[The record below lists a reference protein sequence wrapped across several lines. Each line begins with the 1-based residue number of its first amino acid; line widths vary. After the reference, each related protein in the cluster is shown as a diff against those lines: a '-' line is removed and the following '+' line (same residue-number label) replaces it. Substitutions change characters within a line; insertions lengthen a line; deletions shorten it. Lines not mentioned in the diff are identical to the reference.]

1 MKKRQ
6 LLIPIL
12 VGLIVGQ
19 IFAEGDRP
27 FTIINTLRFGYDDNV
42 YRSSDDPVKSAYIQ
56 DVIDLSFRA
65 ALSDRTDLI
74 FKSRFDYRSDKEMNF
89 YPNIYA
95 VLTHSVSP
103 RLLIQLSDKYRSGSK
118 TSREASERYNY
129 FENTLSFVPSYV
141 LTPQDSLSAPV
152 SYKIK
157 RHEEEVEKL
166 DTDILSA
173 GLTWKRTL
181 SPQRTWVALNLNQM
195 MIDYINRDSSYD
207 STRITA
213 EISHTFNP
221 EWHGSLEFGVSFD
234 QTDFAIPLLS
244 TNVTSESMNPFFRAG
259 LEYEPSPRTRF
270 TADISQQYSES
281 ESTLYAGQT
290 SRELRLGAQHDFT
303 AKIMGKVTARF
314 GETERDQQESETGGG
329 TTNEERFDLDFRLHY
344 KLNRI
349 NFLELGMKHS
359 EKTYDTG
366 DRSWDQNMID
376 VGWRVEL

>member
-6 LLIPIL
+6 LLFPIL
-12 VGLIVGQ
+12 AGLIVGN

-42 YRSSDDPVKSAYIQ
+42 YRTSDDPEKSAYIQ
-56 DVIDLSFRA
+56 DIIDLSFRA

-103 RLLIQLSDKYRSGSK
+103 RLLIQLSDKYRSGSQ
-118 TSREASERYNY
+118 TSREASGRYDY
-129 FENTLSFVPSYV
+129 FENTLSFSPSYI
-141 LTPQDSLSAPV
+141 LSPKDSLSAPIR
-152 SYKIK
+152 YMIK
-157 RHEEEVEKL
+157 RHEEEVEDL

-173 GLTWKRTL
+173 GLSWKRSL
-181 SPQRTWVALNLNQM
+181 SPQRTWAALNLNQM
-195 MIDYINRDSSYD
+195 NVDYINRDSTYD

-221 EWHGSLEFGVSFD
+221 EWHGSVEFGLTFD
-234 QTDFAIPLLS
+234 QTEFAIASLS
-244 TNVTSESMNPFFRAG
+244 TNVTSEGVNPFFSAG
-259 LEYEPSPRTRF
+259 LTYEPSPLTRF
-270 TADISQQYSES
+270 TANISQQHKES
-281 ESTLYAGQT
+281 SSTFFAGES
-290 SRELRLGAQHDFT
+290 SRELLLGAQHDFT

-314 GETERDQQESETGGG
+314 MESEFDRQANETGGG
-329 TTNEERFDLDFRLHY
+329 DESEKRFDLDFRLHY

-349 NFLELGMKHS
+349 NFIELGMKHS
-359 EKTYDTG
+359 EKSYDAG
-366 DRSWDQNMID
+366 DRDWDQNMVD

>member
-6 LLIPIL
+6 LFIPIL

-42 YRSSDDPVKSAYIQ
+42 YRTSNDPEKSAYIQ
-56 DVIDLSFRA
+56 DIIDLSFRA

-103 RLLIQLSDKYRSGSK
+103 RLMLQLSDKYRSGSK
-118 TSREASERYNY
+118 TSREASGRYNY

-141 LTPQDSLSAPV
+141 LTPKDSLSAPV
-152 SYKIK
+152 SYMIK
-157 RHEEEVEKL
+157 RHEEEVERL
-166 DTDILSA
+166 DTDMLTA
-173 GLTWKRTL
+173 GVSWKRTL
-181 SPQRTWVALNLNQM
+181 SPQRTWAALNLNQTM
-195 MIDYINRDSSYD
+195 VDYINRDSSSD

-221 EWHGSLEFGVSFD
+221 EWHGSLELGASFD
-234 QTDFAIPLLS
+234 QTEFAIPLLS

-259 LEYEPSPRTRF
+259 LAYEPSPRTRF
-270 TADISQQYSES
+270 TADVSQQYRES
-281 ESTLYAGQT
+281 DSTIFAGQT
-290 SRELRLGAQHDFT
+290 TRELRLGAQHDFT

-314 GETERDQQESETGGG
+314 AETERDTQENETGGG
-329 TTNEERFDLDFRLHY
+329 DTNEERFDLDFRLHY

-349 NFLELGMKHS
+349 NFIELGMKHS

>member
-6 LLIPIL
+6 LLIPTL

-42 YRSSDDPVKSAYIQ
+42 YRSSDDPEKSAYIQ
-56 DVIDLSFRA
+56 DIIDLSFRA

-157 RHEEEVEKL
+157 RHEEEVEDL
-166 DTDILSA
+166 DADILSA

-221 EWHGSLEFGVSFD
+221 EWHGS
-234 QTDFAIPLLS
+234 
-244 TNVTSESMNPFFRAG
+244 
-259 LEYEPSPRTRF
+259 
-270 TADISQQYSES
+270 
-281 ESTLYAGQT
+281 
-290 SRELRLGAQHDFT
+290 
-303 AKIMGKVTARF
+303 
-314 GETERDQQESETGGG
+314 
-329 TTNEERFDLDFRLHY
+329 
-344 KLNRI
+344 
-349 NFLELGMKHS
+349 
-359 EKTYDTG
+359 
-366 DRSWDQNMID
+366 
-376 VGWRVEL
+376 